1 MNYGVRKRG
10 IIEYGVKTHQICI
23 FYIDIDERVC
33 DGFKYPTKNLFL
45 IDDLVQTWYK
55 LSKSVVGIGV
65 VERQTTEQQSPL
77 LVELVD
83 H

>member
-1 MNYGVRKRG
+1 MRL
-10 IIEYGVKTHQICI
+10 
-23 FYIDIDERVC
+23 RVHN
-33 DGFKYPTKNLFL
+33 DWNPFRLFL
-45 IDDLVQTWYK
+45 DLVQTWYK

-77 LVELVD
+77 LVELGD